1 MPALSSD
8 LGGLGLPMEL
18 ANRVGYSALTSLT
31 GVGTAQVGGTAIPN
45 FTNNV
50 STVTAGGATA
60 FVLPALAELEVPYFV
75 YNPSATTALVFPHV
89 GGSINAAA
97 TNASVNIATLLA
109 RVFIRKSA
117 NVWISFL
124 AA

>member
-1 MPALSSD
+1 MPALAPD

-18 ANRVGYSALTSLT
+18 ANRIGYTALTSLT

-60 FVLPALAELEVPYFV
+60 FVLPATAELEVPYMV
-75 YNPSATTALVFPHV
+75 TNPSATTALVFPPS
-89 GGSINAAA
+89 GGSINAAGA
-97 TNASVNIATLLA
+97 NASVGIAQFLA
-109 RVFIRKSA
+109 RVFIRKST
-117 NVWISFL
+117 NVWVSFL